1 MLFVEF
7 FLVIAKVLEGTAF
20 AVRTLRM
27 AHPSTV
33 VDKIMM
39 GLRPKGF
46 RYGFL
51 QSHFHLFRR
60 LAFGIFNNRQKLC
73 FFIPQT
79 FASSTLPVVITDGT
93 DTIQLLTPCGNAVR
107 ADQLRSRRV
116 YNANVATDTS
126 IAIVRNAL
134 CCTAFVAPQITGVA
148 AEAGA

>member
-1 MLFVEF
+1 MCINKCNVCPC
-7 FLVIAKVLEGTAF
+7 LVAVTAVTVGTDNVALTIPTQ
-20 AVRTLRM
+20 V
-27 AHPSTV
+27 
-33 VDKIMM
+33 
-39 GLRPKGF
+39 
-46 RYGFL
+46 
-51 QSHFHLFRR
+51 
-60 LAFGIFNNRQKLC
+60 FNNRQKLC

-126 IAIVRNAL
+126 IAIVRSPL